1 VHKNTD
7 SASSAAGGT
16 FSKAVLNMDSEN
28 SESKDIDIED
38 PEFWKKMIGEAAL
51 KLNNDTGII
60 HKKGKEMLQTIRRIS
75 MLKFCI

>member
-38 PEFWKKMIGEAAL
+38 PEF
-51 KLNNDTGII
+51 
-60 HKKGKEMLQTIRRIS
+60 
-75 MLKFCI
+75 